1 MNLYI
6 LLKNKLI
13 KETLWGFATKGV
25 SFVLLMALNI
35 FLARILGVEDF
46 GLWSFLFRDY
56 FRYILI
62 QCLGLMLPENLSHS
76 ITAQTN

>member
-1 MNLYI
+1 MNLFN

-25 SFVLLMALNI
+25 SFVLFMALNI

-46 GLWSFLFRDY
+46 GLWSFLFAIISGI
-56 FRYILI
+56 FLI
-62 QCLGLMLPENLSHS
+62 SMFGINASRK
-76 ITAQTN
+76 IYRTA